1 MTDTPN
7 AAQIAYWN
15 EGAGPTWAALQV
27 QLDRQLGPLGRATE
41 AALNPQTGERL
52 LDVGCGCGETSLELA
67 RAVGPS
73 GAVTGL
79 DISRPMLEIARGRAA
94 EAGLSTAEF
103 LEADAQTYP
112 LEAGAYDGLFSRF
125 GVMFFADPTAAF
137 SNLRRALKPGG
148 RLAFLCWR
156 SPDQNPIMTLPMA
169 SVAHLFPPAPPP
181 EPGAPGPFAF
191 ADPKRVEAILSG
203 AGFRDIAITPHDEK
217 IGAGSLD
224 DTLSLTLRVGPL
236 GGMLREH
243 PDLRDTAIGILRET
257 LSAHAGPDGVKLGSA
272 TWIVTARA

>member
-7 AAQIAYWN
+7 AAQITYWN

-41 AALNPQTGERL
+41 AALKPQVGERL

-73 GAVTGL
+73 GSVTGL

-94 EAGLSTAEF
+94 EAGLSNAEF
-103 LEADAQTYP
+103 LEADAQTYL
-112 LEAGAYDGLFSRF
+112 LETGAYDGLFSRF

-137 SNLRRALKPGG
+137 TNLRRALKPGG

-169 SVAHLFPPAPPP
+169 SVAHLFPPASPP

-203 AGFRDIAITPHDEK
+203 AGFSDIAITPHDEK

-257 LSAHAGPDGVKLGSA
+257 LAAHAGPDGVKLGSA
-272 TWIVTARA
+272 TWIVTAKA

>member
-7 AAQIAYWN
+7 AAQITYWN

-41 AALNPQTGERL
+41 VALKPQAGERL

-67 RAVGPS
+67 KAVGAS
-73 GAVTGL
+73 GRVTGV
-79 DISRPMLEIARGRAA
+79 DISCPMLEIARKRAA
-94 EAGLSTAEF
+94 ETGAANVDF
-103 LEADAQTYP
+103 LEADAQTYA
-112 LEAGAYDGLFSRF
+112 LEADAYDGLFSRF

-137 SNLRRALKPGG
+137 TNLRRALKPGG

-169 SVAHLFPPAPPP
+169 SVAHLFPPASPP

-203 AGFRDIAITPHDEK
+203 AGFTDIAITPHDEK

-224 DTLSLTLRVGPL
+224 DSLSLTLRVGPL

-243 PDLRDTAIGILRET
+243 PELRDQAIGILRET
-257 LSAHAGPDGVKLGSA
+257 LSAHAGADGVKLGSA
-272 TWIVTARA
+272 TWIVTAKA